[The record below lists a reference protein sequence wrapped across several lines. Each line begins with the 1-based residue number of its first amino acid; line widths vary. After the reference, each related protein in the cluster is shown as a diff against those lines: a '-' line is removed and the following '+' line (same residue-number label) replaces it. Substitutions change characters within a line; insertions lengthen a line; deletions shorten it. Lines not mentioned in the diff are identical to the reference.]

1 MKLILGVYIDQKGT
15 DAAQQQVTDIANWI
29 NGNQDSVKMVVV
41 GNEAIFNKFI
51 DAASLATFVGSTK
64 QTLKGKGYNGPVTTC
79 ETMDVLTQN
88 KDTLCPVI
96 DVPVANIHPFFNSSC
111 TPEEAGAMVA
121 NNLESL
127 KGICGHD
134 DAYNLETGWPSAGED
149 NGSAK
154 PSVDNQKKAIQ
165 SIQQAAGDK
174 SVFFSFEDDMWKEPG
189 YLGEILSFFLDWGL
203 SGTFQLTA
211 FCRCGTTLG
220 MPSGFWAAMRKA
232 LV

>member
-1 MKLILGVYIDQKGT
+1 MKLILGVYIDKTGP
-15 DAAQQQVTDIANWI
+15 DAAKPQVNDIANWI
-29 NGNQDSVKMVVV
+29 GGNQDSIKMVVV
-41 GNEAIFNKFI
+41 GNEAIFNKFT
-51 DAASLATFVGSTK
+51 DASSLATFVGNTK

-79 ETMDVLTQN
+79 ETMDILKEN
-88 KDTLCPVI
+88 SATLCPVV

-121 NNLESL
+121 DNLETL

-134 DAYNLETGWPSAGED
+134 DAYNLETGWPNAGED

-154 PSVDNQKKAIQ
+154 PSEDNQKKAIQ

-189 YLGEILSFFLDWGL
+189 YLSKLYDLSYYLKYLWKVD
-203 SGTFQLTA
+203 
-211 FCRCGTTLG
+211 
-220 MPSGFWAAMRKA
+220 
-232 LV
+232 